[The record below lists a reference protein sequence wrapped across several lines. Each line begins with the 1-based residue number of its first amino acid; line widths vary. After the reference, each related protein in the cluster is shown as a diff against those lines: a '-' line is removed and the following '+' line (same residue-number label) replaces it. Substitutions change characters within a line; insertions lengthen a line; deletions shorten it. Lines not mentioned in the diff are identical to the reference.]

1 MKKFLLSSLIA
12 AAAAVPALAGVDNIN
27 YQAVIKDGNAV
38 VADKSVALKFE
49 LLDKADKVVYSEI
62 QYAKTNA
69 AGYVSCQLGQDKDI
83 TELEWG
89 DLKLSVSVDLG
100 SGYQPVS
107 NEAISSVP
115 SAIYSLRSGDTDTL
129 REEVD
134 AFATMVE
141 NRFDQLQKQADG
153 LDTDLE
159 NIQENLTLAFEAK
172 DAEIAEI
179 NGQLENLNQVAA
191 VIRENEAA
199 IDQLNTDT
207 DAFATMVEGRFD
219 QLQKQVDGL
228 DDDLENIKE
237 NLTNAFNVKD
247 EEIAEINGQLENLN
261 NVAAVVRANEEAI
274 EEMQGDFKN
283 LDENLTNGFNEM
295 DAKLEEV
302 NGQLENLNN
311 VAAVVRAN
319 EAAID
324 QLNTNTEAFATM
336 VEGRLDQLQKDLELM
351 NPEEEIKS
359 LKATIANLEEEI
371 DNLKEGML
379 ELMKMVQGE
388 NFEGPSPLK

>member
-141 NRFDQLQKQADG
+141 NRFDQLQG
-153 LDTDLE
+153 MVE
-159 NIQENLTLAFEAK
+159 FEV
-172 DAEIAEI
+172 DEI
-179 NGQLENLNQVAA
+179 NGQLENLNNVSTIVRA
-191 VIRENEAA
+191 NEEA

-219 QLQKQVDGL
+219 QLQKDVENL
-228 DDDLENIKE
+228 DNDLENIKE

-283 LDENLTNGFNEM
+283 LDENLTNGFKEM
-295 DAKLEEV
+295 DAKFEEV
-302 NGQLENLNN
+302 NGQLENLNQ
-311 VAAVVRAN
+311 VAAVARAN
-319 EAAID
+319 EEAIASLEESTD
-324 QLNTNTEAFATM
+324 AFATR
-336 VEGRLDQLQKDLELM
+336 VENRFDLLQKEVELM